1 MTLKNALDMQK
12 ASLEQQNHVEM
23 LPELSYWEQVKLIAM
38 HTLIGVT
45 SLFLAFIS
53 FILIA

>member
-23 LPELSYWEQVKLIAM
+23 LPELSYWEQVKLIAL